1 MLSYYWMYILS
12 LIRFVL
18 ERFPVMRLPI
28 SIAVAISL
36 SGFAVVSVRAAP
48 FTFASTNPGFSSF
61 LKDNDVPPA
70 LNFATTD
77 PFTQVNLITDSFGN
91 TPAGGFDLTV
101 ALFNA
106 TTGDLLGQS
115 NDINFDANNFNDFLS
130 VIVPAG
136 NYSLYVS
143 QYDNLARGPK
153 LANGFLL
160 TAPAFNNYT
169 GGTFADLNNVH
180 HTGAWRVNVS
190 TIAVPEVPSVLLAL
204 PTLTLITGI
213 ARRRHPLKGTQTNG

>member
-115 NDINFDANNFNDFLS
+115 NDINFDANN
-130 VIVPAG
+130 
-136 NYSLYVS
+136 
-143 QYDNLARGPK
+143 LARGPK

>member
-115 NDINFDANNFNDFLS
+115 NDINFDANN
-130 VIVPAG
+130 
-136 NYSLYVS
+136 
-143 QYDNLARGPK
+143 LARGPK

-190 TIAVPEVPSVLLAL
+190 TVAVPEVPSVLLAL